1 MVTAKYSLQ
10 DRLATHKKFGFTERK
25 RTQEVRLGP
34 MYAATFFQS
43 QWDESVDAVH
53 TAMGWL
59 PPPQFR
65 SPAQEAANPL
75 QPEPEPAFQ
84 MPPMPMFGVASSVR
98 EVDLGPDLKEL
109 TIEELSIGPA
119 IVTTT
124 TSELNPDGSVTT
136 TVE

>member
-1 MVTAKYSLQ
+1 
-10 DRLATHKKFGFTERK
+10 
-25 RTQEVRLGP
+25 

-75 QPEPEPAFQ
+75 QPEPAAMQ
-84 MPPMPMFGVASSVR
+84 MPMFGVASTAG
-98 EVDLGPDLKEL
+98 EIGPDLKEL

-136 TVE
+136 TVEGS